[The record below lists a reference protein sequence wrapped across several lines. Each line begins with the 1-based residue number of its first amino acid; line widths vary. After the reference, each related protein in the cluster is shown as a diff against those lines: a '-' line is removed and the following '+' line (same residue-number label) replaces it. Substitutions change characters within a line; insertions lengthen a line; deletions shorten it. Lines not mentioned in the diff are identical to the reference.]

1 MRRRTRS
8 CSTNWRK
15 KSPVADEATIA
26 RPYARAAFDHAHAAK
41 QLAPWGEL
49 LANASIAVGDERVR
63 PLIGNPHVKRADLV
77 NFLLDVVG
85 AAGNPQARNFV
96 QLLADNGR
104 LAALPHIAEQYAAL
118 RAEVENTV
126 DVTVTSAM
134 PLTPEQSEKLSKAL
148 TARLKRTVRLSTH
161 VDPALIGGA
170 VVRAGDFVVDGS
182 LRGRIERLGNTMAG
196 V

>member
-1 MRRRTRS
+1 M
-8 CSTNWRK
+8 
-15 KSPVADEATIA
+15 ADGATIA

-49 LANASIAVGDERVR
+49 LAKASIAVSDERVR

-77 NFLLDVVG
+77 GCLLDVVG
-85 AAGNPQARNFV
+85 AADDPQARNFV

-104 LAALPHIAEQYAAL
+104 LAALPQIAEQYAAM

-126 DVTVTSAM
+126 EVTVTSAM
-134 PLTPEQSEKLSKAL
+134 PLTPEQSEKLTQAL
-148 TARLKRTVRLSTH
+148 TARLKRKVQLFSQ

-170 VVRAGDFVVDGS
+170 VVKAGDFVVDGS

>member
-1 MRRRTRS
+1 M
-8 CSTNWRK
+8 
-15 KSPVADEATIA
+15 ADEATIA

-49 LANASIAVGDERVR
+49 LANASMAVGDERVR

-77 NFLLDVVG
+77 SFLLDVVG
-85 AAGNPQARNFV
+85 AAGDPQARNFV

-104 LAALPHIAEQYAAL
+104 LAALPQIAEQYAAL

-126 DVTVTSAM
+126 DVTVTS
-134 PLTPEQSEKLSKAL
+134 
-148 TARLKRTVRLSTH
+148 RLKRTVRLSTH

-170 VVRAGDFVVDGS
+170 VVKAGDFVVDGS

>member
-1 MRRRTRS
+1 M
-8 CSTNWRK
+8 
-15 KSPVADEATIA
+15 ADEATIA

-49 LANASIAVGDERVR
+49 LAKASMAVGDERVR

-77 NFLLDVVG
+77 NFLLDVIG

-104 LAALPHIAEQYAAL
+104 LAALPQIAEQYAAL

-134 PLTPEQSEKLSKAL
+134 PLTPEQSDKLSKAL
-148 TARLKRTVRLSTH
+148 AARLKRTVRLSTN

-170 VVRAGDFVVDGS
+170 VVKAGDFVVDGS

>member
-1 MRRRTRS
+1 
-8 CSTNWRK
+8 
-15 KSPVADEATIA
+15 VADEATIA

-49 LANASIAVGDERVR
+49 LAKASMAVGDERVR
-63 PLIGNPHVKRADLV
+63 PLIGNPHVKRTDLV
-77 NFLLDVVG
+77 SFLLDVVG
-85 AAGNPQARNFV
+85 AAGDPQAHNFV

-104 LAALPHIAEQYAAL
+104 LAALPQIAEQYAAL

-161 VDPALIGGA
+161 VDPALVGGA
-170 VVRAGDFVVDGS
+170 VVKAGDFVVDGS
-182 LRGRIERLGNTMAG
+182 LRGRIERLGITMAG